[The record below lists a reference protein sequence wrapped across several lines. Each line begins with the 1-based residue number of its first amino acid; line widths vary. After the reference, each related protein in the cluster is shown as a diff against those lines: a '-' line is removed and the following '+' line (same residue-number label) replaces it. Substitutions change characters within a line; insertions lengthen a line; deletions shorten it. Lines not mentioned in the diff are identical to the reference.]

1 MNETARRGVVRLDWR
16 VTAFAGHLLVLGAFA
31 VVATALAPG
40 PVTVIGAVTM
50 LFLVAL
56 VLADPRPNT
65 IEVSIRPS
73 SSRCTVGDVVR
84 YQVAWSSARPL
95 HGTAQLAAASLVE
108 PAGRQPWQLSAGPE
122 HSFDLRPTG
131 WRVGSPGTLRVRL
144 VSRYGSWSASPGLVL
159 PDLVVHPR
167 PERQPGVYAPA
178 QQLSQLGVH
187 VGRARGSGTEFAE
200 VREYAAGDPLR
211 DVNWRASA
219 RTGGL
224 MVSQRYR
231 DQAAD
236 VVILLDHLGVHG
248 AYDPRL
254 TDAAV
259 RGGAAVA
266 RAYLHAGDRVGL
278 VLYGSVI
285 RWIPPGQGQAQQ
297 LRLLDQ
303 IVAPPAVSS
312 YLDPELA
319 RIPAAALPAR
329 AIVFC
334 FSPLLDGRM
343 VSAIGGLTARGHR
356 LVVVDLAGT
365 EPQRWPSTVSRTT
378 QQVWREH
385 RVLLRTR
392 LSESGA
398 MVVDDVNSV
407 PAAVRLMT
415 RRGVA

>member
-1 MNETARRGVVRLDWR
+1 MTTPSRRGVVRLEWR
-16 VTAFAGHLLVLGAFA
+16 ATAFTGHLLVLGTFVAAVTAFA
-31 VVATALAPG
+31 LGPFTVVALA
-40 PVTVIGAVTM
+40 AVV
-50 LFLVAL
+50 LLVAL
-56 VLADPRPNT
+56 VLVDTRPASV
-65 IEVSIRPS
+65 EVLVRPS
-73 SSRCTVGDVVR
+73 ASRCTVGDAVR
-84 YQVAWSSARPL
+84 YHVAWHAALPL
-95 HGTAQLAAASLVE
+95 HGTAQLDTASGVE
-108 PAGRQPWQLSAGPE
+108 PAGRQPWHLSPGVAY
-122 HSFDLRPTG
+122 SFDVRPTR
-131 WRVGSPGTLRVRL
+131 WRVGSPGAVRLRV
-144 VSRYGSWSASPGLVL
+144 VSRFGGWSASVALGL

-167 PERQPGVYAPA
+167 PERQPEAHAPA
-178 QQLSQLGVH
+178 RQLSRLGVH
-187 VGRARGSGTEFAE
+187 VGRSRGSGTEFAE
-200 VREYAAGDPLR
+200 LREYAAGDPLR

-259 RGGAAVA
+259 RGGAALA

-285 RWIPPGQGQAQQ
+285 RWVPPGQGQAQT

-303 IVAPPAVSS
+303 IVEPPPVNS

-319 RIPAAALPAR
+319 RIPVAALPAR

-343 VSAIGGLTARGHR
+343 VSAIGGLTARGNR
-356 LVVVDLAGT
+356 LVVVDLAGLQPH
-365 EPQRWPSTVSRTT
+365 EWPAGLGAAT

-385 RVLLRTR
+385 RRLLRTR

-398 MVVDDVNSV
+398 MVVDDVDSV